1 MRARGETTFP
11 ICWCSRRA
19 TTICKYLLKVVAHSQ
34 HFHLDGKIYGLVLL
48 LLSWPLDKR
57 LPLMND
63 TWDNEQISCT
73 FARRRLSLPK
83 CDLLLSSCQEECCL
97 SSSSSCKNSL
107 LKAEFSSLKKKGTL
121 EEVFVPGG
129 HFGPG
134 IPVWW
139 FWQNFACTTAV
150 AVNFCVQLLMT
161 NAVVPFFPSL
171 TLGLVYYKAQW
182 FYYQRGTFSFF
193 LFSANLFASFWAN
206 LYSLFCLFIKVN
218 ISTPDRSKKRRF
230 LNGNDPSFCSLA
242 SSFFCTSFS
251 KACHTSFE
259 GKLGIFFLR
268 RVKLSRQ
275 LKKVVENAPLA
286 SEV

>member
-1 MRARGETTFP
+1 
-11 ICWCSRRA
+11 
-19 TTICKYLLKVVAHSQ
+19 
-34 HFHLDGKIYGLVLL
+34 
-48 LLSWPLDKR
+48 
-57 LPLMND
+57 MND

-97 SSSSSCKNSL
+97 SNSSSCKNSL
-107 LKAEFSSLKKKGTL
+107 LKAEFSSLKKKVTL

-139 FWQNFACTTAV
+139 FWQNFACTTTV

-193 LFSANLFASFWAN
+193 LVLSKSLCFFLSQSLQPFLSVYQGKY
-206 LYSLFCLFIKVN
+206 LYSGQKQ
-218 ISTPDRSKKRRF
+218 KR
-230 LNGNDPSFCSLA
+230 GDS
-242 SSFFCTSFS
+242 
-251 KACHTSFE
+251 
-259 GKLGIFFLR
+259 
-268 RVKLSRQ
+268 
-275 LKKVVENAPLA
+275 
-286 SEV
+286 